1 MLGFGVFRIVIVVIF
16 GGGGRFGRALRQG
29 ATPIGTITVI
39 SVVVRCEHGLNL
51 GHAVTGVFL
60 VIDLLLLLLLL
71 IVAQFRLDTE
81 WFRDDFPF
89 GR

>member
-16 GGGGRFGRALRQG
+16 GGRGRFGRALRQG
-29 ATPIGTITVI
+29 AIPIGTITAI
-39 SVVVRCEHGLNL
+39 SIVVRSEHGLNL

-60 VIDLLLLLLLL
+60 VIDLLLLLL